1 MRTNPRIQATAGRNP
16 HAGRIDAFRI
26 MQSIHRQWMRN
37 LEPSM
42 RPTSAE
48 GHGSGSSSRWTLK
61 QEGRQARDGPC
72 WVLRVP
78 PLIEFHQSQSDF
90 FGGTEE
96 IRNVV
101 SVRLNLDL
109 LTECVREP
117 RLTVLVLLE
126 RMKLADQDRSA
137 GHQAACGDLE
147 HGSQRLHVLKDEV
160 ERNEMGAGFT
170 AWPVRGQVHWMKAF

>member
-1 MRTNPRIQATAGRNP
+1 MPGVER
-16 HAGRIDAFRI
+16 
-26 MQSIHRQWMRN
+26 SV
-37 LEPSM
+37 
-42 RPTSAE
+42 RPTAAE
-48 GHGSGSSSRWTLK
+48 EGCSGCRSRWTLK

-78 PLIEFHQSQSDF
+78 PLIEFHQSQSGF

-101 SVRLNLDL
+101 RVRLNLDL
-109 LTECVREP
+109 LTQCVREP

-147 HGSQRLHVLKDEV
+147 HGSQRLHVFKDEV

-170 AWPVRGQVHWMKAF
+170 AWPVRGQVHWMKANLGREHSLAGDFQHAF